1 MTSDLYSYLQKLH
14 VFIDY
19 QEKRILSLERKVS
32 KLTEETKTLK
42 ERPAVNVDKI
52 EYKFDQLKVETL
64 EGTLNIGLNPSD
76 LNNIDDFTIENKG
89 IHTPYSPNNQMYR
102 TIDIENAIFHYL
114 DNELTEFITE
124 IGKSQN
130 IDIGEPQISFIK
142 EDIKKQLPSRIDF
155 YLKKYQSPEHENNAD
170 RTNNLNDE
178 IINQLKMEI
187 QKGVQT
193 FLNHLPDNVKGLKN
207 E

>member
-14 VFIDY
+14 VFIEH

-42 ERPAVNVDKI
+42 DRPAVNVDKI

-76 LNNIDDFTIENKG
+76 LNNIDDFSIENKG
-89 IHTPYSPNNQMYR
+89 IKTPFSPNDQMYR
-102 TIDIENAIFHYL
+102 TIDIENAINHYL

-124 IGKSQN
+124 IGKNQN

-155 YLKKYQSPEHENNAD
+155 YLKKYQSPEYENNAD

-207 E
+207 